1 MLFKQ
6 SIIAALMASASLV
19 LALPAPN
26 TVNLS
31 VRDEDSDAEYY
42 KRSTFETFV
51 CKRDDKYEPSH
62 HLPTEF
68 ALSTHTNIFQQ
79 PIPQLPPQE
88 EQ

>member
-6 SIIAALMASASLV
+6 SLIAALMASASLV

-26 TVNLS
+26 TINLS

-51 CKRDDKYEPSH
+51 CKRDDNQS
-62 HLPTEF
+62 
-68 ALSTHTNIFQQ
+68 LSCLRKKSDGGDESKSANV
-79 PIPQLPPQE
+79 
-88 EQ
+88 